1 MVFFFAGLITG
12 SFILEVYKGLAVA
25 HPKPVVIREKVIYV
39 EKDCK
44 PYEKQNIPC
53 ITFGDRK
60 GDR

>member
-12 SFILEVYKGLAVA
+12 SFILEVYKS
-25 HPKPVVIREKVIYV
+25 HMPKPKPVVVREKVIYV
-39 EKDCK
+39 EKDCTK
-44 PYEKQNIPC
+44 YEKQNIPC

>member
-12 SFILEVYKGLAVA
+12 SFILEVYKSHLPVT
-25 HPKPVVIREKVIYV
+25 KPVVIREKVIYV

-60 GDR
+60 EDR

>member
-12 SFILEVYKGLAVA
+12 SFILEVYKTHL
-25 HPKPVVIREKVIYV
+25 PKPEPVVQKVIYV
-39 EKDCK
+39 EVAKDCK

-53 ITFGDRK
+53 VSYGDRK